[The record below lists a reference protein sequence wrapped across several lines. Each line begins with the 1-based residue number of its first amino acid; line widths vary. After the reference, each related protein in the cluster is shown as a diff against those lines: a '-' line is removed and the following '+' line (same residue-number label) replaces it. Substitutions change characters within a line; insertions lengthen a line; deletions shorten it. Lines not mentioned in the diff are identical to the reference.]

1 MALYSIKVPQC
12 LIDSWR
18 EDCSIRFNEYVEI
31 FTYKTQNLN
40 IKTYNLNDGCYT
52 LDLYEY
58 EGFEKDIM
66 WLTLKGYEINR
77 I

>member
-18 EDCSIRFNEYVEI
+18 EDCSIRFNEYVET

-40 IKTYNLNDGCYT
+40 VKTYNLNDGCYT
-52 LDLYEY
+52 IDLYEY